1 MRLTALL
8 ALVLV
13 LSLAAACGDDD
24 DSTPTGSPDNLTPAG
39 TKDETPT
46 PPSGNG
52 GVAPDPSDP
61 VLDEQLTELTA
72 GDLEQTIQPGES
84 WELDVVAITQEA
96 TDEEPVCTNFA
107 FDFTWQVQDP
117 YPPDGVDLRWNL
129 TREAS
134 TIEVSSGPA
143 GEQTVG
149 CGLLEGTNAGSAPFT
164 VALRYRVGAIQ

>member
-1 MRLTALL
+1 MRWTALIAL
-8 ALVLV
+8 LLVL
-13 LSLAAACGDDD
+13 AFAGACGDDD

-46 PPSGNG
+46 PASGDG
-52 GVAPDPSDP
+52 GEAPDPADP
-61 VLDEQLTELTA
+61 TLDEQLTELTS
-72 GDLEQTIQPGES
+72 GELEQTVQPGES
-84 WELDVVAITQEA
+84 WELDVVAITEEA
-96 TDEEPVCTNFA
+96 IDEEPVCTNFA
-107 FDFTWQVQDP
+107 FEFTWQVQDP

-129 TREAS
+129 TRESS

-149 CGLLEGTNAGSAPFT
+149 CGMLGGMNAGSAPFT